1 MFTRTAR
8 LYTLGIFEQL
18 DYIHSEH
25 FSFQGTHINYK
36 SMEPWFPI
44 LSIEIDK
51 FNRISSRQL

>member
-25 FSFQGTHINYK
+25 FSFQGTHIN
-36 SMEPWFPI
+36 
-44 LSIEIDK
+44 
-51 FNRISSRQL
+51 